1 MGRLDHRTASGH
13 AQSGRAADLCLLGR
27 RRFVRPGIQT
37 YNTSTGCLRGQ
48 RHAEPEQPLCRW
60 AARTRSCAVADDD
73 ADFADRRCALAAWC
87 DRHQRGS
94 FGDNWNYSADFTI
107 SNVRLNVI
115 SKNYLIPQR
124 LADVIAQGTY
134 NFVNQSLNSQAI
146 RDYISPVNQN
156 VSNSDLWQGQ
166 VSLGK
171 SLFKLPGG
179 DPPGA
184 AGCVVSPRSRSTT
197 PAPTRT
203 TSRIR
208 SSATTRSTRGRDRF
222 AQREVGLLR
231 SLGADPRHAGGQRVG
246 SL

>member
-1 MGRLDHRTASGH
+1 
-13 AQSGRAADLCLLGR
+13 
-27 RRFVRPGIQT
+27 
-37 YNTSTGCLRGQ
+37 
-48 RHAEPEQPLCRW
+48 
-60 AARTRSCAVADDD
+60 
-73 ADFADRRCALAAWC
+73 
-87 DRHQRGS
+87 
-94 FGDNWNYSADFTI
+94 

-179 DPPGA
+179 DLQ
-184 AGCVVSPRSRSTT
+184 V
-197 PAPTRT
+197 
-203 TSRIR
+203 
-208 SSATTRSTRGRDRF
+208 
-222 AQREVGLLR
+222 
-231 SLGADPRHAGGQRVG
+231 
-246 SL
+246 